1 MAINEVTREEA
12 LRDKAIRRLK
22 KKRDFHTHLLVY
34 VLVNAFLVAIWMVSG
49 VHGYFWPIFP
59 IVGWGIGVVLN
70 GWDVYHNDE
79 FDEEQI
85 RREVERLQA
94 RK

>member
-1 MAINEVTREEA
+1 MAIEVTREEA

-22 KKRDFHTHLLVY
+22 KKRDFHTHVLVY

-49 VHGYFWPIFP
+49 HGYFWPIFP
-59 IVGWGIGVVLN
+59 IVGWGIGLVMN
-70 GWDVYHNDE
+70 GWDVYLNDD